1 MHRALVTGA
10 RGFLGRA
17 MVAELMER
25 GYRCTTVDLPTDL
38 VDWFDEW
45 TDAKG
50 PVRYAQH
57 DTYDLVVHLAYVVGG
72 RAGIDGNRSAL
83 AENVRLDAELF
94 RWAVTTHQPHVLY
107 FSSSAAY
114 PIELQSGY
122 EDPDLGIPKG
132 YRLHEDDCNQYSGL
146 PDADYGWAKLT
157 GERLAANARAQG
169 VKVTVA
175 RPFSGYSEKQSL
187 DYPFPSIVKRV
198 LNGDMTVW
206 GPPGQTR
213 DWLHIDDVVKG
224 ALAVAEDDALHADW
238 HGPVNLCTGVPTEM
252 GDLAFMVAKAAGVKV
267 DIDDLHYDE
276 DKPTGVIYRVG
287 DPTKMLRYYYTPQIL
302 LEEGIHRALLW
313 T

>member
-1 MHRALVTGA
+1 
-10 RGFLGRA
+10 
-17 MVAELMER
+17 MER

-45 TDAKG
+45 TDVKG

-83 AENVRLDAELF
+83 AENVRLDSELF
-94 RWAVTTHQPHVLY
+94 RWAVTTKQPHVLY

-122 EDPDLGIPKG
+122 ADPDLGIPAN

-169 VKVTVA
+169 VTVSVV
-175 RPFSGYSEKQSL
+175 RPFSGYGSTQSR
-187 DYPFPSIVKRV
+187 DYPFTAILERAE
-198 LNGDMTVW
+198 NGDNTVW

-213 DWLHIDDVVKG
+213 DWIHIDDVVKG
-224 ALAVAEDDALHADW
+224 ALAVADLDAAVLGW
-238 HGPVNLCTGVPTEM
+238 CGPVNLCTGVPTEM
-252 GDLAFMVAKAAGVKV
+252 GALSLKIQEIAGVRGPRIV
-267 DIDDLHYDE
+267 NYLE
-276 DKPTGVIYRVG
+276 DKPTGVMYRVG
-287 DPTKMLRYYYTPQIL
+287 DPTKMLRYYYTPQIS
-302 LEEGIHRALLW
+302 LEEGIHRALIAEGR
-313 T
+313 